1 MREET
6 GGLWTDIGKL
16 SDRIIRIETF
26 LQIHHGP
33 LPGP

>member
-1 MREET
+1 MTEMRTE
-6 GGLWTDIGKL
+6 IGEL

-26 LQIHHGP
+26 LQIHYGP

>member
-1 MREET
+1 MRTE
-6 GGLWTDIGKL
+6 IGEL